1 MKRSIATLVF
11 GAMLSISGQSFAGG
25 ALDAYMP
32 GEMIGMKMSQK
43 VFDAF
48 FADKEAKTMRSTD
61 EFMAAWE
68 TMDANDR
75 MVVRIACSVMDKERQ
90 GFSDRISSSCK
101 AAGFR

>member
-32 GEMIGMKMSQK
+32 GEVIGMKMSDN
-43 VFDAF
+43 VFNAF

-61 EFMAAWE
+61 EFMAAYNK
-68 TMDANDR
+68 MGASDK
-75 MVVRIACSVMDKERQ
+75 MIVRIACSVMDEARQ

-101 AAGFR
+101 AAGF